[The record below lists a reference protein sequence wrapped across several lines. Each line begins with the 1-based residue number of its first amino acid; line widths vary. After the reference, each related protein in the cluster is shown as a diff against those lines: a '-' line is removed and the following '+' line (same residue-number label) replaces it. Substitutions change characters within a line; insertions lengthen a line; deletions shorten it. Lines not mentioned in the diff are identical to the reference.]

1 MKEKYVTITGFRAYQ
16 GLFPFKIGF
25 LVRCEKEPDN
35 PYDGEAIRCTMPMI
49 GTVGYLAN
57 STGTVAGGTMSAG
70 RIYDK
75 ADRKGGICFPHRQGY
90 LPLAEDTLQRDPQER
105 LSCQSAVCQC
115 KHIYACY
122 GISAPKMG
130 EYPPFQA
137 YKW

>member
-1 MKEKYVTITGFRAYQ
+1 MMKEKYVTITGFRAYQ

-25 LVRCEKEPDN
+25 LVRCEKESDN

-75 ADRKGGICFPHRQGY
+75 ADRKFYVRVLFTTSSKIICRV
-90 LPLAEDTLQRDPQER
+90 EDGEPSELKKEI
-105 LSCQSAVCQC
+105 LSQFEDDWDDDTAADEE
-115 KHIYACY
+115 KAD
-122 GISAPKMG
+122 
-130 EYPPFQA
+130 
-137 YKW
+137 